1 MDDLPESIRDT
12 TSESIV
18 SATTLLPWS
27 IRCPET
33 CPINLG
39 KPGWVLQYILYIF
52 ARNGNANEPIKYI
65 QLCNLLR
72 SFPYFPI
79 NFLKP
84 FQGFHGCF
92 ERVFWS
98 FLLQGWLLSPSRPQ
112 RLSSP
117 SLSNGAPLFR
127 HLGGGSG
134 THRRLSCFH
143 FWAPGYP
150 KMMENYGKLWKII
163 LCKNHVF
170 HRAL

>member
-1 MDDLPESIRDT
+1 MSDKSGKTRMGTSIYT
-12 TSESIV
+12 I
-18 SATTLLPWS
+18 
-27 IRCPET
+27 
-33 CPINLG
+33 
-39 KPGWVLQYILYIF
+39 YIF

-150 KMMENYGKLWKII
+150 KMMENYGKSSCVKIMFFTGPF
-163 LCKNHVF
+163 KN
-170 HRAL
+170 A